1 MRVIEQPFK
10 YFAFISYSRKDSRA
24 AAFLHRKLE
33 KFRIPVKRVPA
44 EARQGL
50 GKFVRPIFRD
60 KRDLEIGESSF
71 TEDVKKALKDSRYI
85 IVLCSQNSAQSVWV
99 NNEIKYFLETHD
111 NDLTKVVPV
120 VLSGNPDS
128 GDGETECLCEF
139 LLSEKMKSDIVK
151 RNLPTMVPDEGEDEK
166 FGWEAGVV
174 GVLSYLLKVKR
185 QDIKATID
193 AEKVRQMRIYAAI
206 GIVCS
211 TIFAGLAF
219 WAVRAERTA
228 KQNWLLAE
236 ENKRQAI
243 EQRDRAVE
251 AERLAD
257 ANRRKAEENEK
268 RAVAEEKR
276 AKEKAFLASKTV
288 DFLKRM
294 LQEAK
299 PDEHGAKNVIDLLAE
314 QQSKVDLLEPP
325 ELRYSVSLALG
336 QIMLEQALVAP
347 ASRMLKYAY
356 DFCKANEKMGKE
368 ELAGVANLLALSYN
382 GLPGRSEEALALLSE
397 VEGLRRQQGEDD
409 FSMAMT
415 YLNMAASYFAKKDYV
430 KSREL
435 CEKILAYTGGKPC
448 RATLLAFSQGAS
460 IALELGEYAK
470 GEELCE
476 KAFAVSEEMHKEPDD
491 DLIETLVLAMFRN
504 GKLDLAERKAKE
516 FLPRLQRR
524 GVVTRAAAALENDLG
539 LIADARGDQKKAIE
553 HYQNAVKGYEKL
565 WPDGH
570 SNLANIINNLGI
582 AYLKAG
588 GAHMA
593 ILALSRAVEMVE
605 KLEGKNSIMLYTP
618 LVNLG
623 AAYKKNGEYDT
634 ALSVLERA
642 HDICVKKFGANAA
655 QLSGVIFHMADLNE
669 MRGRNEEAKT
679 GYEETL
685 RILRLHNQTET
696 ELAISSMGSLAG
708 IYFKGGAI
716 DKAKELIDEAVR
728 LARQVLPVGNE
739 VRQVVMRAYEW
750 IVQRPRGLSKEGSTV
765 SEINWNVKK
774 AEANKALTDSRNDEA
789 ETLYLELLHHLEGVG
804 QTFTTEYAHVCNQL
818 GVIAE
823 RKGKLREALAYYAR
837 SRDTDY
843 SIKGTN
849 DIEVAITCKN
859 MADVLK
865 RLGDSLGEEEAL
877 RRALPAYEAASQA
890 ALSDMYTRL
899 GRINESQKKLPDALE
914 WYRKALAFDVSLKG
928 TNSVDVAVDYE
939 DIGDV
944 QNASGEH
951 AAAAESYRVAM
962 TIRLA
967 IGESAESKKIASLEN
982 DIGNALWR
990 GKEYRS
996 AVEHYRRSYEID
1008 SRVLGL
1014 TNQTTVTVLANLG
1027 SCEKDIG
1034 DYTNAIAHLTLAAN
1048 MKKLMKEFDAHSYGL
1063 TMNALAIAHS
1073 NSGDHE
1079 GALRTFFVALD
1090 YDIGALGRENENV
1103 MTVYGNIALEYQKM
1117 GRNAEAVGYFRKA
1130 LDIALL
1136 LHGENNEVTRL
1147 YYRGLGDSLYSAKK
1161 YDKCAAIR
1169 RKYLDVVREDKSLR
1183 ADSVAKAHELYAD
1196 ALASLDD
1203 YKGAASNRVLA
1214 VRMYRESGNEFLE
1227 SVAISLC
1234 LLGDAS
1240 RQLGDFKEAAE
1251 AYAEA
1256 KKLYEENHFKYEK
1269 GSCVDL
1275 GIHRK
1280 LEECIDLVAGRMTLV
1295 VKMTKII
1302 PKGQA
1307 ERLGVREGDV
1317 WCSLDDWKADDYPDG
1332 TGLWNS
1338 LVKFMAHFQGKP
1350 RRLTVFREVNGEWV
1364 KLTFLF
1370 DGSVG
1375 GFVYGYDVM
1384 PAKVFNAMKPSRR

>member
-1 MRVIEQPFK
+1 MQEETFK
-10 YFAFISYSRKDSRA
+10 YYAFISYSRKDSRA
-24 AAFLHRKLE
+24 AAFLHRRLE

-44 EARQGL
+44 EVRQGL
-50 GKFVRPIFRD
+50 GKFVRPVFRD

-71 TEDVKKALKDSRYI
+71 TEDVKKALEDSRYI
-85 IVLCSQNSAQSVWV
+85 IVLCSPNSARSVWV

-128 GDGETECLCEF
+128 GDENTECLCEC
-139 LLSEKMKSDIVK
+139 LLSEELKPAIVK
-151 RNLPTMVPDEGEDEK
+151 RNMPTMIPDEGEDEK
-166 FGWEAGVV
+166 YGWEAGIV

-211 TIFAGLAF
+211 TIFAALAI
-219 WAVRAERTA
+219 WAVKAERMA
-228 KQNWLLAE
+228 NRNWLLAE

-435 CEKILAYTGGKPC
+435 CEKTLAYTGGKPC

-593 ILALSRAVEMVE
+593 IQALSRAVEMVE

-642 HDICVKKFGANAA
+642 HDICVKKFGVNAA

-696 ELAISSMGSLAG
+696 YLAISSMGSLAG
-708 IYFKGGAI
+708 IYFKRGATG
-716 DKAKELIDEAVR
+716 KAKELIDEAVR
-728 LARQVLPVGNE
+728 LARKVLPVGNE
-739 VRQVVMRAYEW
+739 VRQTVMRAHEW
-750 IVQRPRGLSKEGSTV
+750 IVQRPQGSSKEENAV
-765 SEINWNVKK
+765 SETNWNVKT
-774 AEANKALTDSRNDEA
+774 AEANKALTDGQTDTA
-789 ETLYLELLHHLEGVG
+789 ETLYLELLHHLEGTG
-804 QTFTTEYAHVCNQL
+804 QTFTTEYALICNQL
-818 GVIAE
+818 GVLAD
-823 RKGKLREALAYYAR
+823 RKGRLRDALTYYIK
-837 SRDTDY
+837 SRDVGFA
-843 SIKGTN
+843 IKGTN
-849 DIEVAITCKN
+849 DLEIAVSCYNIALT
-859 MADVLK
+859 LK
-865 RLGDSLGEEEAL
+865 KLGDCLGEEEAL
-877 RRALPAYEAASQA
+877 RRALPAYEKASNGT
-890 ALSDMYTRL
+890 LSDIYTRL
-899 GRINESQKKLPDALE
+899 GRIKQSQKKMPDALE

-928 TNSVDVAVDYE
+928 TNSVAVAVDHE
-939 DIGDV
+939 DIGDL
-944 QNASGEH
+944 QKESGNFAASIESYQSAIDIRRGLGEDENSGKMGHLANELGNAFWNSKRYSE
-951 AAAAESYRVAM
+951 AAAA
-962 TIRLA
+962 
-967 IGESAESKKIASLEN
+967 
-982 DIGNALWR
+982 
-990 GKEYRS
+990 
-996 AVEHYRRSYEID
+996 YRRAYEID
-1008 SRVLGL
+1008 LERLGL
-1014 TNQTTVTVLANLG
+1014 TNRNTVVVLGNLG
-1027 SCEKDIG
+1027 DTERMMG
-1034 DYTNAIAHLTLAAN
+1034 DYTNAIKHLTLAAD
-1048 MKKLMKEFDAHSYGL
+1048 MKNSMKEFDAHDYGNA
-1063 TMNALAIAHS
+1063 MNDLALAFS
-1073 NSGDHE
+1073 DSGDSA
-1079 GALRTFFVALD
+1079 GALRTYAIALE
-1090 YDIGALGRENENV
+1090 YDIRALGREDRNV
-1103 MTVYGNIALEYQKM
+1103 MIVYANMAMECKNHGKVAD
-1117 GRNAEAVGYFRKA
+1117 AVGYYRKA

-1136 LHGENNEVTRL
+1136 LYGEKSETTRQC
-1147 YYRGLGDSLYSAKK
+1147 YRNLGDCLYSAEK
-1161 YDKCAAIR
+1161 YDKCAVIR
-1169 RKYLDVVREDKSLR
+1169 KKYLDMVREDKNLGASF
-1183 ADSVAKAHELYAD
+1183 VAKAHSLYAE
-1196 ALASLDD
+1196 ALDELDD
-1203 YKGAASNRVLA
+1203 YEGAVSNRVLA
-1214 VRMYRESGNEFLE
+1214 VEKYRICGKEFLE
-1227 SVAISLC
+1227 SVAVSLC
-1234 LLGDAS
+1234 FLGKS
-1240 RQLGDFKEAAE
+1240 LRHTGDFKGAAG
-1251 AYAEA
+1251 AYSEA
-1256 KKLYEENHFKYEK
+1256 KKLYEDNHFKYEK
-1269 GSCVDL
+1269 GGLVDL
-1275 GIHRK
+1275 GIHQE
-1280 LEECIDLVAGRMTLV
+1280 LDECRGLVVGRLVLV
-1295 VKMTKII
+1295 VKMTKIT
-1302 PKGQA
+1302 PGGQA
-1307 ERLGVREGDV
+1307 ERLGVREGDI
-1317 WCSLDDWKADDYPDG
+1317 WCSLDEWRASDYPCG
-1332 TGLWNS
+1332 RGMWSS
-1338 LVKFMAHFQGKP
+1338 LVKYMAGLNGRQHQMSVYRKNNGK
-1350 RRLTVFREVNGEWV
+1350 WI
-1364 KLTFLF
+1364 KKSFLF
-1370 DGSVG
+1370 DGGVD
-1375 GFVYGYDVM
+1375 GFVYGYDVI
-1384 PAKVFNAMKPSRR
+1384 PAADYDAMKSALP